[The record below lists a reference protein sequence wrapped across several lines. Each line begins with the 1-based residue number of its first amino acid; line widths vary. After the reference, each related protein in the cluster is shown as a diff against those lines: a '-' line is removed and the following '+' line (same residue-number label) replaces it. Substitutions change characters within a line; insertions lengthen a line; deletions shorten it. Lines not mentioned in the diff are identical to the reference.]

1 MENKIA
7 NLSTLQDIKHTLYE
21 IRNIDN
27 FDTMTEILTSVRSFD
42 KALADTLTLITSDF
56 NTQLN
61 MQQKHFVVVIDQLIS
76 IEEKKILRE
85 IKIVND
91 DYLDHQDEIEDAEA
105 QTQGHPQ
112 IVINTAAAAE
122 PKTGDIFSLIT
133 EYKFVLS
140 LVIFF
145 ILFLINKNA
154 LLSVLKAL
162 VEFTGIFKG

>member
-1 MENKIA
+1 
-7 NLSTLQDIKHTLYE
+7 
-21 IRNIDN
+21 
-27 FDTMTEILTSVRSFD
+27 
-42 KALADTLTLITSDF
+42 
-56 NTQLN
+56 

>member
-7 NLSTLQDIKHTLYE
+7 NLNTLQDIKHKLYE
-21 IRNIDN
+21 IHNIDN

-61 MQQKHFVVVIDQLIS
+61 MQQKHFVSVIDQLIA
-76 IEEKKILRE
+76 IEEKKILHE
-85 IKIVND
+85 IKTVNKD
-91 DYLDHQDEIEDAEA
+91 LQDDAEA
-105 QTQGHPQ
+105 GAANNVGTQAPEPHQ
-112 IVINTAAAAE
+112 IIINTAA
-122 PKTGDIFSLIT
+122 PKSKSDIFLLIT

-140 LVIFF
+140 LVIIF
-145 ILFLINKNA
+145 ILFLINKDA

-162 VEFTGIFKG
+162 VGFTGIFKG